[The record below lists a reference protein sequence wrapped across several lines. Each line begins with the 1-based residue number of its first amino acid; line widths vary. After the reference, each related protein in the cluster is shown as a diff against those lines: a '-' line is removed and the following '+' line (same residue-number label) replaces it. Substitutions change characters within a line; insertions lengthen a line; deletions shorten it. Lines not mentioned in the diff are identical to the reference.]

1 MMTNNR
7 YIQFVKS
14 DKKAMSIFNSLE
26 KTLDP
31 RIGLIEVSNGA
42 KLGPAGTFTYYSLE
56 KQAKFMGLTPCN
68 SFEGLTLVY
77 DCGDLLL
84 ATAEPTYVEAGNVYQ
99 YGSVTF

>member
-1 MMTNNR
+1 MITNNR

-31 RIGLIEVSNGA
+31 RIGVVEPEDGA
-42 KLGPAGTFTYYSLE
+42 KLGPSGTFVYYSLK
-56 KQAKFMGLTPCN
+56 KQAHFMGLTPCD
-68 SFEGLTLVY
+68 SYEGFVLAY
-77 DCGDLLL
+77 DEGDLLL
-84 ATAEPTYVEAGNVYQ
+84 SKAEPTYVEAGNIYR